1 MFKSISKNAL
11 FITAVLLFTGC
22 GGGGGSSNNNNNQ
35 NLNKTITGKAIDGY
49 IKGATVCLDTDKDGN
64 CNNENYKNTTDE
76 NGSYTLIVSGN
87 INKET
92 PLIVQ
97 GGIDTTTGGEI
108 NATFK
113 APYDGSKS
121 INITPLTTL
130 AYNIIKEENININQA
145 YKKVAKV
152 LLGSN
157 DPNIVKIDYIKEKNT
172 TIGKKVLKIHQT
184 AKLLDEVTN
193 EEIDEIYKHLSEGIL
208 KVAQENKNDV
218 NITTIVEEIKSDISS
233 NIKIEKIV
241 KTIEALESIIDE
253 NDTIDDEVVI
263 KIDYLIENNITQIII
278 DKINENNNTDDI
290 KNLIEEN
297 MESIEPEKIKIENIL
312 KNEFNI
318 TNSNITTNI
327 ETIISNLN
335 ITSASDISKEK
346 LCELKDINNT
356 IYQQLQLDKECED
369 SNNIE
374 NIQENLIL
382 PPTVPIINNNGEI
395 NSSQGELALPPTVPQ
410 I

>member
-1 MFKSISKNAL
+1 
-11 FITAVLLFTGC
+11 
-22 GGGGGSSNNNNNQ
+22 
-35 NLNKTITGKAIDGY
+35 
-49 IKGATVCLDTDKDGN
+49 LDTDKDGN